1 MKSPRRIALLGIL
14 ALLATASAWAQSP
27 AMPFHS
33 PDAAVTP
40 TTNPSLSVSP
50 DARMLL
56 DEMTQAY
63 AGLKSLSVAGKLTS
77 NFDIDGQKDS
87 QQSEFTAIW
96 GAGGKFR
103 HELHGDAVL
112 GNTGDKVYAF
122 IVAENAYITHDAPA
136 AVNLDSLDTAI
147 ARVLRGQNPSLALA
161 LCGNAEKELL
171 DGAQTVEKVAD
182 VIVNAAAC
190 PALRISTPDRD
201 LTVAVDPRTHL
212 MRWTSVD
219 MTKLVRQKGAH
230 DVKSALL
237 TYDYATTNTAPI
249 NASQFAWSPP
259 AGAQEMQQDSGA
271 GAQAPDLEGKI
282 APAFTLSGLDG
293 NQVNSADFKGSVV
306 VVDFWATWCGPCVA
320 SLPQLDEIYKSLKSS
335 GLKVYALDQQED
347 KPTVQKWVTDNKLTI
362 PALLDSD
369 GKVGQ
374 AYGAQAIPE
383 TVVIGKDGK
392 IRKVLV
398 GAGPEN
404 EQALRDAIN
413 KALAEK

>member
-1 MKSPRRIALLGIL
+1 MTQQRSLIGWLGIL
-14 ALLATASAWAQSP
+14 AALSTASAWAQSP
-27 AMPFHS
+27 VSPFRS
-33 PDAAVTP
+33 PDSALTP
-40 TTNPSLSVSP
+40 ATNPSLSVAP

-87 QQSEFTAIW
+87 QQSDFTAIW

-103 HELHGDAVL
+103 HELRGDAVL
-112 GNTGDKVYAF
+112 GNTGEKVYAF
-122 IVAENAYITHDAPA
+122 IVAENAYITHDATA
-136 AVNLDSLDTAI
+136 AVTLDSLDTAI
-147 ARVLRGQNPSLALA
+147 AHVLRGQNPSLALA

-171 DGAQTVEKVAD
+171 DGAQTVQKIAD
-182 VIVNAAAC
+182 VVVNAAAC

-201 LTVAVDPRTHL
+201 LTVALDPHTHL

-219 MTKLVRQKGAH
+219 MTRLVRQKGAH

-237 TYDYATTNTAPI
+237 TYDYATTGTGPI

-271 GAQAPDLEGKI
+271 QASDLEGKD

-293 NQVNSADFKGSVV
+293 KQVNSADFKGSVV

-320 SLPQLDEIYKSLKSS
+320 SLPQLDEIYKNLKSS
-335 GLKVYALDQQED
+335 GLKVFALDQQED
-347 KPTVQKWVTDNKLTI
+347 KPTVQKWVTDNKLSI

-392 IRKVLV
+392 IRKVVV
-398 GAGPEN
+398 GASPEN